1 MNCPNKLPIAAAIV
15 LIPAVT
21 FAHHGLGGRYDQ
33 DSTLELEG
41 EVTRILWR
49 NPHIRLSLSVSGENG
64 EAAAWAVEGTAP
76 TIIQRYGITE
86 GMVNEGDRIRV
97 AGFPSSRGLNEISI
111 HNLLLPSGEELLLD
125 PRFQARWSNDTIGEG
140 GTFLRIRDGDS
151 SAPERGIFRV
161 WATTIA
167 QPGSYPL
174 FPESANP
181 ELSERY
187 ALTDEAR
194 ARLAA
199 FDPATDNPMRADCM
213 AKGMPTIMEQP
224 YPMEFV
230 EDGDTILMRIEEY
243 DLVRTIHMDGN
254 PPDGARSLL
263 GQSVG
268 AWDGPAL
275 VVTTTQVDWPHFNQ
289 MGVFL
294 TPDAEIV
301 ERFTPSEDGSRLD
314 YQLIVTDPAVFIEP
328 PVIEKFWLWDPELRV
343 EEFNCTESYQPVKAR
358 E

>member
-1 MNCPNKLPIAAAIV
+1 
-15 LIPAVT
+15 
-21 FAHHGLGGRYDQ
+21 
-33 DSTLELEG
+33 
-41 EVTRILWR
+41 
-49 NPHIRLSLSVSGENG
+49 
-64 EAAAWAVEGTAP
+64 
-76 TIIQRYGITE
+76 
-86 GMVNEGDRIRV
+86 
-97 AGFPSSRGLNEISI
+97 
-111 HNLLLPSGEELLLD
+111 
-125 PRFQARWSNDTIGEG
+125 
-140 GTFLRIRDGDS
+140 
-151 SAPERGIFRV
+151 
-161 WATTIA
+161 
-167 QPGSYPL
+167 
-174 FPESANP
+174 
-181 ELSERY
+181 
-187 ALTDEAR
+187 
-194 ARLAA
+194 
-199 FDPATDNPMRADCM
+199 
-213 AKGMPTIMEQP
+213 
-224 YPMEFV
+224 
-230 EDGDTILMRIEEY
+230 MRIEEY

>member
-49 NPHIRLSLSVSGENG
+49 NPHIRLSLSVTGENG
-64 EAAAWAVEGTAP
+64 DAASWAVEGTAP
-76 TIIQRYGITE
+76 TIIQRFGITE
-86 GMVNEGDRIRV
+86 GMVNEGDLIRV
-97 AGFPSSRGLNEISI
+97 AGFPSSRGINEISI
-111 HNLLLPSGEELLLD
+111 HNLLLPSGEELVLD
-125 PRFQARWSNDTIGEG
+125 PRFQARWSDDTVGEEG
-140 GTFLRIRDGDS
+140 SFLRIREGDG
-151 SAPERGIFRV
+151 SAPELGIFRV

-174 FPESANP
+174 FPEAANP
-181 ELSERY
+181 ELSQRY

-243 DLVRTIHMDGN
+243 DLVRTIHTGAT
-254 PPDGARSLL
+254 PPDGAPSLL
-263 GQSVG
+263 GHSVG

-275 VVTTTQVDWPHFNQ
+275 VVTTTHVDWPHFNQ
-289 MGVFL
+289 MGVFQ
-294 TPDAEIV
+294 TPDVEIV
-301 ERFTPSEDGSRLD
+301 ERFTPSDDGSRLD
-314 YQLIVTDPAVFIEP
+314 YRLIVTDPAVFAEP
-328 PVIEKFWLWDPELRV
+328 PVIEKFWLWDPKLRV
-343 EEFNCTESYQPVKAR
+343 EEFNCTESY
-358 E
+358 